1 LNLYVYVS
9 NNPLKYIDPA
19 GHVKVYPVNMSLP
32 HDEID
37 ILSPI
42 KGTYQNKGVRLQVV
56 GELVVGLVGNKNATA
71 TQAKKETTA
80 VACVTTVPDTKL
92 LG

>member
-1 LNLYVYVS
+1 LFALLGW
-9 NNPLKYIDPA
+9 LKYP
-19 GHVKVYPVNMSLP
+19 VKVNNLFGFALGYPS
-32 HDEID
+32 
-37 ILSPI
+37 SPA
-42 KGTYQNKGVRLQVV
+42 KTKPKP
-56 GELVVGLVGNKNATA
+56 NKNATA

>member
-1 LNLYVYVS
+1 VS

-42 KGTYQNKGVRLQVV
+42 KGTYQNNNLFYFPEAYERLENIVKT
-56 GELVVGLVGNKNATA
+56 LSSLNTDKRL
-71 TQAKKETTA
+71 
-80 VACVTTVPDTKL
+80 PL
-92 LG
+92 LRSSQNEDLYLHF